1 MCVCVCVC
9 VCDALHTV
17 GTEIML
23 PCVATCVAK
32 EPKLLRT
39 CVHVVASGEE
49 SRLSKRV
56 MATISEYNQEGTAY
70 SLGLWVQD
78 AYNR

>member
-1 MCVCVCVC
+1 
-9 VCDALHTV
+9 
-17 GTEIML
+17 ML

-32 EPKLLRT
+32 EPKVLRT

-56 MATISEYNQEGTAY
+56 MATISEYNQEGTVLFGIMGARRLQ
-70 SLGLWVQD
+70 SLEF
-78 AYNR
+78 